1 VRATAAPLVVALAAL
16 ALGSGCAGAPA
27 GEHRRGDADPQA
39 ASRELDVV
47 PRQVPP
53 LLVAAL
59 AYPYAMP
66 GAPDCATLA
75 ARIGELDAVLGPDLD
90 AAPATRDRH
99 EVQHLVLGGIA
110 SATPYLG
117 WVRKLTGVE
126 RRQRLLQSAFTA
138 GAARRGFLK
147 GLGQRSGCR
156 PPAAPGKRAVDGN
169 QNGAQGQG
177 APGT

>member
-1 VRATAAPLVVALAAL
+1 VRATASPLVAALAAL

-59 AYPYAMP
+59 ADPYAMP

-156 PPAAPGKRAVDGN
+156 PPAAPGKRAVDSN